1 MKTVKRRQIKTSHGI
16 LHGAPRKAGMSI
28 LACIFLIMGTTGCEI
43 VDKVYTQ
50 MTEDMKTHMFP
61 DDIQDQSPPLVT
73 DTYLCD
79 SARQLMLY
87 KNEGK
92 GTAVIEY
99 EGRAAFLERVEGTK
113 DEIYMNNQTT
123 LRIRE
128 DGMAEVA
135 REEVTFLTNCKQQ
148 IIQHSKEFV
157 N

>member
-1 MKTVKRRQIKTSHGI
+1 MERNTKSRPAPIPQSVQSYARVLVLCLFI
-16 LHGAPRKAGMSI
+16 LTGA
-28 LACIFLIMGTTGCEI
+28 TGCEI
-43 VDKVYTQ
+43 ADKVFTQ
-50 MTEDMKTHMFP
+50 MTDDMKTHMFP
-61 DDIQDQSPPLVT
+61 DDIQDESPPLAT

-79 SARQLMLY
+79 SARQLMIY
-87 KNEGK
+87 KNEGR

-99 EGRAAFLERVEGTK
+99 EGRAAFLERVKGTK
-113 DEIYMNNQTT
+113 DEIYKNNQTT

-148 IIQHSKEFV
+148 IVHHSKEFV